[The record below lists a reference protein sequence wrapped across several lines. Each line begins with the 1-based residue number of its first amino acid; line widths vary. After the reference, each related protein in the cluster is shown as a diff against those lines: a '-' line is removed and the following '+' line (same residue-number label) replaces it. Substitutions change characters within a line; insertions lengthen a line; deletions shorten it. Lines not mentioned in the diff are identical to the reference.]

1 MKAVSILAITNAI
14 ALGAALLLFLEV
26 EDLKGQVGTSRN
38 ESRSG
43 VEVSV
48 GIEDFE
54 ALLGRVDRHDEQ
66 FARTGAATPGAPLAK
81 ATDDVPAGET
91 AGEAIDRGYASGAF
105 DEEAARKDPAMEG
118 FRNRVRLAEKLNQ
131 REDRVNREV
140 ERIETLISDSKIATL
155 DPKQMAQ
162 VADKLIEY
170 RDSRGM
176 MFRGMWQRPEIQNAA
191 EGERREVF
199 RDLMKTESETLSA
212 TAQKELEKVMP
223 AADAKTVLEASRG
236 GDRGMGRTRRG
247 R

>member
-1 MKAVSILAITNAI
+1 MKAVSILAITNAV

-26 EDLKGQVGTSRN
+26 EDLKGQVGTSRSD
-38 ESRSG
+38 SRG
-43 VEVSV
+43 GTEVSID
-48 GIEDFE
+48 IEDFE
-54 ALLGRVDRHDEQ
+54 ALRGRVDRHDEQ
-66 FARTGAATPGAPLAK
+66 FAIKGARSGAPIAK
-81 ATDDVPAGET
+81 AADDAT
-91 AGEAIDRGYASGAF
+91 AADATGEAIDRGYASGKF
-105 DEEAARKDPAMEG
+105 DEEVARADPAMDG
-118 FRNRVRLAEKLNQ
+118 FRNRVRLAEKMNQ

-140 ERIETLISDSKIATL
+140 ERIEKLISDSKIATL
-155 DPKQMAQ
+155 NPKQMTQ

-212 TAQKELEKVMP
+212 TAQKDLEKIMP
-223 AADAKTVLEASRG
+223 AADAKTLLDASRG
-236 GDRGMGRTRRG
+236 GDRGASRMRRG